1 MNIKNLTT
9 LLLAKIVAVSLV
21 FSAAPEAEA
30 RSKRHDR
37 VKHYPT
43 VQEYITP
50 AFYESG
56 VFANRGNGWIIEDRA
71 KKRRVKKAKVR
82 QVAKKKYAVAKKCHC
97 RKK

>member
-1 MNIKNLTT
+1 MNMKKWTT
-9 LLLAKIVAVSLV
+9 LILTKMLAVSLLV
-21 FSAAPEAEA
+21 APIAEAEA
-30 RSKRHDR
+30 HGKKSHR

-50 AFYESG
+50 TFYESG

-82 QVAKKKYAVAKKCHC
+82 KVATKKYVAKKCQC